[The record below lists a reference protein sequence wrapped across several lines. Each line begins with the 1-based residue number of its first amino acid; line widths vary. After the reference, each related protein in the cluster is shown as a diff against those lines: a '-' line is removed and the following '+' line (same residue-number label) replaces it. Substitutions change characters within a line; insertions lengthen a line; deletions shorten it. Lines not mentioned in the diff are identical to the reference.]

1 MEIKAVAPGLTV
13 HREDGFLVI
22 NTKVGDLAVTLYL
35 TCQETARLRAAVNEG
50 WAELERWM
58 VAPAGEREYEAG
70 NEWPT
75 KMVRE
80 ELKRGLPS

>member
-1 MEIKAVAPGLTV
+1 MEIKAVAPGMTV
-13 HREDGFLVI
+13 HREDGFLV
-22 NTKVGDLAVTLYL
+22 L
-35 TCQETARLRAAVNEG
+35 TGQVRDQTFTMMLTAQETARLRAAVNEG